1 MVFQI
6 FLDKFKVGFGYRN
19 ALVAI
24 GNVLL
29 VYRIKLCHVG
39 KERTVYTLEF
49 FSWQPFFQLFEV
61 AQGSDVRPA
70 LKMETDVVFVAV
82 NKQNIIYRDSYAFVI
97 SFYHQK
103 TVALDRVVV
112 IVLHVAFEDF
122 LA

>member
-1 MVFQI
+1 M
-6 FLDKFKVGFGYRN
+6 
-19 ALVAI
+19 
-24 GNVLL
+24 LL

-49 FSWQPFFQLFEV
+49 LSWQPFFQLFEV

-82 NKQNIIYRDSYAFVI
+82 NKQNIINRDSYAFVI

-103 TVALDRVVV
+103 TVALDWVVV